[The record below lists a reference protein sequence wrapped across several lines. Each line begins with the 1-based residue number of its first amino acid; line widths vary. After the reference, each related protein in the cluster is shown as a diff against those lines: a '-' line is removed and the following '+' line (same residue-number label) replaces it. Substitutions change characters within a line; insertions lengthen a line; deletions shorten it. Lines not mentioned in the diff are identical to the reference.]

1 MKIFLPYGNDA
12 VSVEVLPGNLIGVF
26 SPKDIPAVASV
37 SKEIARALRSPI
49 GAAPLRE
56 AAMCARSAV
65 IVCDDNTRLTPAAA
79 IVPAILNEL
88 NAGGVRDSQ
97 VTVIIALG
105 THRPMTEVEIRSKFG
120 DDVLR
125 RVAVKNHCATN
136 PRLLVDL
143 GTTPDGSRV
152 QINREVYEAD
162 FKIGVGSIV
171 PHHIPGFA
179 GGAKIVQP
187 GVCGEQTTADTHLLS
202 VQAPR
207 SWLGVEDNPVRKEL
221 NRIARQV
228 GMNLLCNTVL
238 NRTGGVVGAFYGD
251 LESAFHEG
259 VRLSKEV
266 YCVEISEPADIVVAS
281 SHPCDLEFWQAHKTI
296 YPSDLAIKP
305 GGTIILVTPCPEGV
319 AVTHPEILGYT
330 GLSAECLRQKVQRKE
345 IADEVA
351 AALAIAWAQVKERE
365 NVCLVSDGITAEEAG
380 ALGFRRFENLQAAFD
395 AALQRHGPGARVT
408 VLTHAPDMLPL
419 ITAAAKNS
427 TARTAKRQK
436 SSRPLRFSRFSCYT
450 L

>member
-12 VSVEVLPGNLIGVF
+12 VSVEVSPENLIGVF

-37 SKEIARALRSPI
+37 SKEVERALRNPI
-49 GAAPLRE
+49 GAAPLPE
-56 AAMCARSAV
+56 AAKSGRAAV
-65 IVCDDNTRLTPAAA
+65 IVCDDNTRLTPAGE
-79 IVPAILNEL
+79 ILPAILDEL
-88 NAGGVRDSQ
+88 NAGGILDSQ

-105 THRPMTEVEIRSKFG
+105 THRPMTEVEIRRKFG
-120 DDVLR
+120 DEVLR
-125 RVAVKNHCATN
+125 RVAVKNHCATD
-136 PRLLVDL
+136 PRLLVNL

-152 QINREVYEAD
+152 QINREVYGAD

-171 PHHIPGFA
+171 PHHIPGFS
-179 GGAKIVQP
+179 GGAKIIQP
-187 GVCGEQTTADTHLLS
+187 GVSGEQTTADTHLLS
-202 VQAPR
+202 VRAPR

-259 VRLSKEV
+259 VRKSREV
-266 YCVEISEPADIVVAS
+266 YRVEIPELADIVIAS
-281 SHPCDLEFWQAHKTI
+281 SHPCDLEFWQAHKAL
-296 YPSDLAIKP
+296 YPADLAIKP

-330 GLSAECLRQKVQRKE
+330 GLPVECLRQKVQRKE

-351 AALAIAWAQVKERE
+351 AALSIAWAQVKERE
-365 NVCLVSDGITAEEAG
+365 SVFLVSGGITAEEAG
-380 ALGFRRFENLQAAFD
+380 VLGFRPFDDLQAAFD
-395 AALQRHGPGARVT
+395 AARQRYGPGARVA
-408 VLTHAPDMLPL
+408 VLTHAPDTLPV
-419 ITAAAKNS
+419 IPDAAKD
-427 TARTAKRQK
+427 
-436 SSRPLRFSRFSCYT
+436 
-450 L
+450 